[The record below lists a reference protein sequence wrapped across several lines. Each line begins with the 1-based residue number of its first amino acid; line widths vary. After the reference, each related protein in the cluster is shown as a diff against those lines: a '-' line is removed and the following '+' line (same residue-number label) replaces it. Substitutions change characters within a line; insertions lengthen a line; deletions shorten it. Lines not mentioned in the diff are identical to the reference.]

1 MLASAGL
8 VLLWLA
14 LLVALAAAALPLAT
28 RLFAPLGAAAAP
40 LAYPLS
46 AAVLVLLTRWVGAL
60 TYGAPAA
67 VGAVVV
73 VLGASLLADR
83 RGGPSPPWRAFA
95 GATALFAGA
104 FCLAV
109 VLRAADPGLVVWA
122 EGPLNLG
129 LVASL
134 LRAPT
139 LPPTDMWFAGE
150 PVRYHYGGHLL
161 AATWAHLT
169 GTPARLVPNL
179 AVPAVYAT
187 LVTAVAGLAGAVGA
201 TRGLGRRA
209 AGAAVLLVGLGWPL
223 FDAARVLV
231 QALPAGLGTAVRG
244 ALGLPAGPLGGFSA
258 FAATHWAAAPTDVPL
273 YSVVVGSLHAHV
285 LSQPLTL
292 LVGGLALG
300 ALRTPAGR
308 RRARLA
314 RLGVALA
321 VAGAVWFVNAWSL
334 PAAVGLVALTVAAD
348 PDHPATLLPTRLRS
362 RLPGRP
368 LLGRLTA
375 VPLVLALGVGVAALA
390 VAPYVATA
398 SPARPLALVAERSG
412 AAFYLLGFGAT
423 LAVLPTLLGPPLR
436 ARLGGRTHR
445 TVALVG
451 GGLVG
456 LWLLTG
462 VAALAVVVPT
472 LVAAAVVLATPDRGW
487 PGYETV
493 LVLAG
498 AGLLAL
504 VELVSV
510 DGGAAPGR
518 YNTLYKVFSQ
528 VWLLWGVA
536 AGVGVAILGRRL
548 RRVGG
553 AARRLVPVGLVGL
566 VVLAAVFPAAGAVV
580 TTVAPDGRPVADPG
594 LDTTRTLAEYDPDLA
609 RAVAWL
615 RERPGRPV
623 VVEAVPTEAML
634 YTPRASPVSSH
645 TGLPTVAGWT
655 HAADYHGE
663 GAFQRR
669 AAAVRTVYEGPDR
682 ARLAVLARHDVRYVV
697 VGPTERER
705 YAVADLAA
713 TPGLDPVLRSGAVT
727 VLAVSPGVLTNT
739 TTVRS
744 PMSSRGWRVAS

>member
-1 MLASAGL
+1 MLASTGL
-8 VLLWLA
+8 ALLWLA
-14 LLVALAAAALPLAT
+14 LLVALAGAALPLAT
-28 RLFAPLGAAAAP
+28 RLLAPLGAAAAP

-46 AAVLVLLTRWVGAL
+46 AAVLVLLTRWIGVL
-60 TYGAPAA
+60 TYGPPAA

-73 VLGASLLADR
+73 LLGGSLLADR
-83 RGGPSPPWRAFA
+83 TGGPRPPWRAFA

-129 LVASL
+129 LVATL
-134 LRAPT
+134 LRTPA

-209 AGAAVLLVGLGWPL
+209 AGAAVLLVGAGWPL

-231 QALPAGLGTAVRG
+231 QTLPAGLATAVRG

-258 FAATHWAAAPTDVPL
+258 FAATHWAAVPTDVPL

-292 LVGGLALG
+292 LVGALALG
-300 ALRTPAGR
+300 TLRTPASR
-308 RRARLA
+308 PRARA
-314 RLGVALA
+314 GRLGAALG

-334 PAAVGLVALTVAAD
+334 PVAVGLVALTVAAD
-348 PDHPATLLPTRLRS
+348 PDHPATLLPGRVRA
-362 RLPGRP
+362 RLPAAP
-368 LLGRLTA
+368 LSGRLVA
-375 VPLVLALGVGVAALA
+375 VPLVLAFGVGVAALA

-412 AAFYLLGFGAT
+412 PAFYLLGFGAALT
-423 LAVLPTLLGPPLR
+423 ILPVVLGGPLR
-436 ARLGGRTHR
+436 ARLAGRDR

-451 GGLVG
+451 LGLLGTG
-456 LWLLTG
+456 LATG
-462 VAALAVVVPT
+462 VGAVAAVVPV
-472 LVAAAVVLATPDRGW
+472 VAAAALLLLTPDRGW

-498 AGLLAL
+498 AGLLVL
-504 VELVSV
+504 VELVYV

-536 AGVGVAILGRRL
+536 AGVGLAVLGRRL
-548 RRVGG
+548 RETGG
-553 AARRLVPVGLVGL
+553 APRRLVPVGLVGL
-566 VVLAAVFPAAGAVV
+566 VVLAAVLPGGGAVV
-580 TTVAPDGRPVADPG
+580 TTVAPDGRPVTDPG
-594 LDTTRTLAEYDPDLA
+594 LDTTRTLAEFDPDLA

-623 VVEAVPTEAML
+623 ILEAVPTEAML

-655 HAADYHGE
+655 HVADYHGE
-663 GAFQRR
+663 RAFQRR
-669 AAAVRTVYEGPDR
+669 AAAVRTVYEGSDR

-705 YAVADLAA
+705 YAVAALAT
-713 TPGLDPVLRSGAVT
+713 TPGLDPVLRSGDVT
-727 VLAVSPGVLTNT
+727 VLAVSPGVLTKT